1 MCVCVCVC
9 ACVCACV
16 GEGTGRCVCVCVG
29 EGTGRCVCMCVC
41 VRACVR
47 AWGKAQAGL
56 VWRGNTT
63 VSANCALRREHQ
75 MMNNNAWLGC
85 LPVDLCL
92 MSSPSFVKLS
102 LTMPAH
108 TELFFLPFLLYLP
121 CALTPRYRL
130 FLIFPSLIYY
140 TLFTHVDF

>member
-9 ACVCACV
+9 ARVCARVCVRAWGKAQAGVCVCAW
-16 GEGTGRCVCVCVG
+16 GKAQAGVC
-29 EGTGRCVCMCVC
+29 
-41 VRACVR
+41 ACVR

-121 CALTPRYRL
+121 CALTPRYIL

-140 TLFTHVDF
+140 ALFTHVDF